1 MFFDVWNFQK
11 YGTSFW
17 KITNTLSFLTISDRH
32 AYLLKIWIVYYIFT
46 NVRDTTTQNLEW
58 LTQPNTSRI
67 LKKPVEFWNC
77 IGWIGTHLNCD
88 RFDVHEPDLGR
99 AAVGVFDAECCCVGV
114 KSMTADPE
122 GKQSDSHSFDG
133 PPAHPLPSGV
143 IVPPRL
149 AIPRHN
155 SSSDKSPP
163 GLLWPKQQKILLKS
177 TSSSRIWVKKTL
189 LENACGR

>member
-1 MFFDVWNFQK
+1 MNCILYIHKCKRYNYTKFRMINTTKHIENFEK
-11 YGTSFW
+11 
-17 KITNTLSFLTISDRH
+17 
-32 AYLLKIWIVYYIFT
+32 
-46 NVRDTTTQNLEW
+46 
-58 LTQPNTSRI
+58 
-67 LKKPVEFWNC
+67 KKPLEFWNC

-177 TSSSRIWVKKTL
+177 TSSSRNWVKKTL